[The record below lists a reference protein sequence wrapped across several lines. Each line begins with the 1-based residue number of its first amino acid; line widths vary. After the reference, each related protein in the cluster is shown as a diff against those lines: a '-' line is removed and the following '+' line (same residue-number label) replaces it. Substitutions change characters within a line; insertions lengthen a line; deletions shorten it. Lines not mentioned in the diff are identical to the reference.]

1 MKIHS
6 VKVLLTFLTFLS
18 CRQEEPAP
26 DLKMKI
32 TGDWV
37 FSEKPAR
44 LTNPWMGHIED
55 RTVFS
60 GDEILGFH
68 PRDSFFISD
77 SLYGSWALD
86 SLGNI
91 AIDLSQ
97 SGGYATAGF
106 NQNYLYFVIREIS
119 DSSMRVEHNFYR
131 FYGNTYQLKKIL

>member
-1 MKIHS
+1 MKAFS
-6 VKVLLTFLTFLS
+6 LLMIS
-18 CRQEEPAP
+18 CLILCNCSRQDPKP
-26 DLKMKI
+26 DRRMQI
-32 TGDWV
+32 TGDWI

-77 SLYGSWALD
+77 SLYGSWTLD

-106 NQNYLYFVIREIS
+106 NQNYLYFEIREIS